1 MTLKKA
7 LTSLMIAAFA
17 LTCISVVGGLAED
30 EKAAKEEPCPSFVGV
45 KTCKMCHMKKSG
57 GSQFGVWEKGP
68 HATAYETL
76 GNEESLALAKKLELG
91 NPQEEA
97 ACLKCHVTA
106 FPVMK
111 DLETLKITLEEGV
124 SCESCHGPGS
134 DYKSKKTMT
143 ALFNDEISGES
154 VGLREITEE
163 TCTVCHNEES
173 PTYKE
178 FDFAKRVAEVLHPY
192 PEGYGEKTK

>member
-134 DYKSKKTMT
+134 AYSNLYRMKRREEAWKNGLTKYNSRE
-143 ALFNDEISGES
+143 EIKNKCME
-154 VGLREITEE
+154 
-163 TCTVCHNEES
+163 CHGNEG
-173 PTYKE
+173 
-178 FDFAKRVAEVLHPY
+178 FDFVTAW
-192 PEGYGEKTK
+192 EKIKHSLPGKN